1 MTCPIANGSDSS
13 EGPQDKYNKTVFE
26 NQRHRSIVNKINT
39 NYLTQTTLTNTAW
52 GSRIRQLLRG
62 RASSQGEWIGHFSL
76 QGFPA

>member
-39 NYLTQTTLTNTAW
+39 NY
-52 GSRIRQLLRG
+52 SDKYSLR
-62 RASSQGEWIGHFSL
+62 FKD
-76 QGFPA
+76 